1 MRNVSLKSE
10 IVREKKEMGE
20 LVVKREPGGSRSRNV
35 VEGNISGP
43 VAQNRDYNELL
54 SCSNL

>member
-1 MRNVSLKSE
+1 MSLKSE
-10 IVREKKEMGE
+10 IVLGKKEMGE

-43 VAQNRDYNELL
+43 VAQNRDYGQ
-54 SCSNL
+54 